1 MNNPFKVLSD
11 FFNEL
16 AVTAAVINTDI
27 TELDSKLEDYN
38 KEIQKV
44 SNGAIQNNP
53 LPSQITEVI
62 EVLNRANEYTADKM
76 NDIRVQLKKMVAS
89 VNAPE
94 VFRDAFKDVI
104 LTFSSLPNNYKIDES
119 TINLSPSETG
129 IHFAEYV
136 YDSNTRK
143 LTANLDTELSHYSVE
158 GIVNTYIPNIITY
171 YESALKIISI
181 IASRVLEEM
190 EGRIKDLYKGVAAIN
205 DPVEGTT
212 KEAHR
217 WYENA
222 TIRLYES
229 ISDIRSCY
237 QIAANMVKNIGLI
250 ETAFTYYT
258 NSKNR
263 VMTL

>member
-1 MNNPFKVLSD
+1 MDNPFKVLSD
-11 FFNEL
+11 FFNDI
-16 AVTAAVINTDI
+16 AVVAADLDGEI
-27 TELDSKLEDYN
+27 TSLESKIDDYN
-38 KEIQKV
+38 NEIKEV
-44 SNGAIQNNP
+44 TNGMIHTNP
-53 LPSQITEVI
+53 LPSQVTEVI
-62 EVLNRANEYTADKM
+62 EVLKRANEYTADKL

-94 VFRDAFKDVI
+94 VFRDAFKDII
-104 LTFSSLPNNYKIDES
+104 LTFSTLPNNYKIDES

-136 YDSNTRK
+136 YDANTRK
-143 LTANLDTELSHYSVE
+143 LTANLDTDLSHYSVE
-158 GIVNTYIPNIITY
+158 GIVNTYVPNIITY

-181 IASRVLEEM
+181 VASRVLEEM
-190 EGRIKDLYKGVAAIN
+190 EGRIKDLYKGVATIN
-205 DPVEGTT
+205 DPAEGTV

-222 TIRLYES
+222 TIRLYDS

-237 QIAANMVKNIGLI
+237 QIAANMVKNIGII
-250 ETAFTYYT
+250 ESAFTHYT

>member
-16 AVTAAVINTDI
+16 AVTAADINSEI

-38 KEIQKV
+38 KEIQEV
-44 SNGAIQNNP
+44 SNGAINNNP
-53 LPSQITEVI
+53 LPSQVTEVI

-76 NDIRVQLKKMVAS
+76 NDIRVQLKKLIAS

-94 VFRDAFKDVI
+94 VFRDAFKDII
-104 LTFSSLPNNYKIDES
+104 LTFTSLPNNYKVDES

-129 IHFAEYV
+129 IHFAEYT
-136 YDSNTRK
+136 YDDLTRR

-158 GIVNTYIPNIITY
+158 SIVNTYIPNIINY
-171 YESALKIISI
+171 YENALKILSI
-181 IASRVLEEM
+181 VASRVLEEM
-190 EGRIKDLYKGVAAIN
+190 EGRIRKLYKGVAVIN
-205 DPVEGTT
+205 DPSEGSVE
-212 KEAHR
+212 EAHR
-217 WYENA
+217 LYKYA
-222 TIRLYES
+222 TIRLYDS

-250 ETAFTYYT
+250 ESAYGHYI

-263 VMTL
+263 IMTL